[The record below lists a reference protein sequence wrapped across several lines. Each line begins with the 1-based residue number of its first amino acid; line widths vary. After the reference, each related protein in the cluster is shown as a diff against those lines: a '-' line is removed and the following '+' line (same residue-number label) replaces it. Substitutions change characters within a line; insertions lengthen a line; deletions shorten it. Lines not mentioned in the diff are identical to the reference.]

1 MKKYII
7 PTLLGILVSF
17 YIFQVQFRFL
27 PPSLNSK
34 IIVAAIGIFLF
45 AVQCIQNH
53 EIRLSRRTLI
63 SALIAVGFSLWCLF
77 SITANGTDDDSYS
90 SYWISF
96 ATWLGGAYAVCYF
109 LRQKYGS
116 IQMDLLTKYM
126 AVVCV
131 AQCALALLIDN
142 IPAIKDIVDSLILG
156 GPEYYD
162 SINRMYGFGA
172 ALDSG
177 GVVFSVV
184 LVLIAHQIVLWKNH
198 EENKKLLSFYII
210 AFILITV
217 IGNMIARTT
226 TVGAVIGL
234 GYILV
239 SYVRIQ
245 RGGYISGQN
254 LRFYGILATIVFVA
268 VLISISLYNSSPVFH
283 DNLRFA
289 FEGFFN
295 WAETGEFST
304 SSTDKL
310 NSTMWIWPEDTR
322 SWIIGTGIFGHF
334 VYATD
339 IGYCRFV
346 LYCGLVG
353 LAIFSIYF
361 LFNHLSIRSKFR
373 HSNLLALCLIA
384 LTFTIWLKVAT
395 DIFFIDALLFC
406 LDDDPEEED
415 LVHQEIAEIEH
426 STCESSIA

>member
-1 MKKYII
+1 M
-7 PTLLGILVSF
+7 GILVSF

-27 PPSLNSK
+27 PPSLNTK
-34 IIVAAIGIFLF
+34 IIVAAIGVFLF

-63 SALIAVGFSLWCLF
+63 SALIAVAFSLWCLF
-77 SITANGTDDDSYS
+77 SMTANGTDDDTYAT
-90 SYWISF
+90 YWISF

-109 LRQKYGS
+109 IRQRHHR
-116 IQMDLLTKYM
+116 IDLELLTRYM
-126 AVVCV
+126 ECVCI
-131 AQCALALLIDN
+131 AQCVIALMIDN
-142 IPAIKDIVDSLILG
+142 IPIVKRIVDSLIVG
-156 GPEYYD
+156 GPEFYD

-184 LVLIAHQIVLWKNH
+184 LVLIAHQIAQWRNQ
-198 EENKKLLSFYII
+198 EENKKYLTNYLI
-210 AFILITV
+210 AFIIITV

-226 TVGAVIGL
+226 TVGAIIGL
-234 GYILV
+234 GYILF

-254 LRFYGILATIVFVA
+254 LRFYGILAILVFAA
-268 VLISISLYNSSPVFH
+268 VFISISLYNSSPIFR

-304 SSTDKL
+304 GSTDKL
-310 NSTMWIWPEDTR
+310 NAVMWIWPEDTR
-322 SWIIGTGIFGHF
+322 SWIIGTGLFGDY
-334 VYATD
+334 VYSTD
-339 IGYCRFV
+339 IGYCRFT

-353 LAIFSIYF
+353 LVIFSIYF

-373 HSNLLALCLIA
+373 HSNLLALCFIV

-406 LDDDPEEED
+406 IDNDPD
-415 LVHQEIAEIEH
+415 EIEE
-426 STCESSIA
+426 TKEVKSSIEDFVVQ

>member
-1 MKKYII
+1 MKKFII

-27 PPSLNSK
+27 PSSLNTK
-34 IIVAAIGIFLF
+34 IIVAAIGVFLF
-45 AVQCIQNH
+45 AIQCIQNH

-77 SITANGTDDDSYS
+77 SITVNGTDDDSYAT
-90 SYWISF
+90 YWSSF
-96 ATWLGGAYAVCYF
+96 ATWLGGAYAVCF
-109 LRQKYGS
+109 FIRQNHHR
-116 IQMDLLTKYM
+116 IDLELLTRYM
-126 AVVCV
+126 VCV
-131 AQCALALLIDN
+131 CIAQCAIALLIDN
-142 IPAIKDIVDSLILG
+142 IPTVKQVVDSLIIG
-156 GPEYYD
+156 GPEFYD

-184 LVLIAHQIVLWKNH
+184 LVLIAHQIAQWRNQ
-198 EENKKLLSFYII
+198 EENKKFLAYYLI
-210 AFILITV
+210 AFIIITI

-226 TVGAVIGL
+226 TVGAITGL
-234 GYILV
+234 IYILI
-239 SYVRIQ
+239 SYIKIQ

-254 LRFYGILATIVFVA
+254 LRFYGILATLVFIA
-268 VLISISLYNSSPVFH
+268 VFISVTLYNSSPDFR

-304 SSTDKL
+304 GSTDKL
-310 NSTMWIWPEDTR
+310 NAVMWIWPEDTR
-322 SWIIGTGIFGHF
+322 SWIIGTGLFGNF
-334 VYATD
+334 VYSTD
-339 IGYCRFV
+339 IGYCRFT

-353 LAIFSIYF
+353 LVIFSIYF

-373 HSNLLALCLIA
+373 HSNLLALCFIA

-406 LDDDPEEED
+406 IDDDPDETEETKE
-415 LVHQEIAEIEH
+415 VK
-426 STCESSIA
+426 SSIEDFVVQQ

>member
-1 MKKYII
+1 MKKFII

-17 YIFQVQFRFL
+17 YIFPVQFRFL
-27 PPSLNSK
+27 PSSLNTK

-63 SALIAVGFSLWCLF
+63 SALIAVAFSLWCLF
-77 SITANGTDDDSYS
+77 SITANGTDDDSYA

-96 ATWLGGAYAVCYF
+96 ATWLGGAYAVCFYI
-109 LRQKYGS
+109 RQRHHRIS
-116 IQMDLLTKYM
+116 LELLTRYLGC
-126 AVVCV
+126 VCI
-131 AQCALALLIDN
+131 AQCAIALMIDN
-142 IPAIKDIVDSLILG
+142 IPVVKQIVDSLIVG
-156 GPEYYD
+156 GPEFYD

-184 LVLIAHQIVLWKNH
+184 LVLIAHQIVQWRNQ
-198 EENKKLLSFYII
+198 EENKKFLTYYLI
-210 AFILITV
+210 AFIIITV

-226 TVGAVIGL
+226 TVGAITGL
-234 GYILV
+234 GYILI

-254 LRFYGILATIVFVA
+254 LRFYGILATLVFIA
-268 VLISISLYNSSPVFH
+268 VFISVTLYNSSPDFRN
-283 DNLRFA
+283 NLRFA

-304 SSTDKL
+304 GSTDKL
-310 NSTMWIWPEDTR
+310 NAVMWIWPEDTR
-322 SWIIGTGIFGHF
+322 SWIIGTGLFGNF
-334 VYATD
+334 VYSTD
-339 IGYCRFV
+339 IGYCRFT

-353 LAIFSIYF
+353 LVIFSIYF

-373 HSNLLALCLIA
+373 HSNLLALCFIT

-406 LDDDPEEED
+406 IDDDSDETEETKE
-415 LVHQEIAEIEH
+415 VK
-426 STCESSIA
+426 SSIEDFVVQQ

>member
-1 MKKYII
+1 M
-7 PTLLGILVSF
+7 GILVSF

-27 PPSLNSK
+27 PPSLNTK
-34 IIVAAIGIFLF
+34 IIVAAIGVFLF

-63 SALIAVGFSLWCLF
+63 SALIAVAFSLWCLF
-77 SITANGTDDDSYS
+77 SMTANGTDDDTYAT
-90 SYWISF
+90 YWISF

-109 LRQKYGS
+109 IRQRHHR
-116 IQMDLLTKYM
+116 IDLELLTRYM
-126 AVVCV
+126 ECVCI
-131 AQCALALLIDN
+131 AQCVIALMIDN
-142 IPAIKDIVDSLILG
+142 IPIVKRIVDSLIVG
-156 GPEYYD
+156 GPEFYD

-184 LVLIAHQIVLWKNH
+184 LVLIAHQIAQWRNQ
-198 EENKKLLSFYII
+198 EENKKYLTNYLI
-210 AFILITV
+210 AFIIITV

-226 TVGAVIGL
+226 TVVAIIGL
-234 GYILV
+234 GYILF

-254 LRFYGILATIVFVA
+254 LRFYGILAILVFAA
-268 VLISISLYNSSPVFH
+268 VFISISLYNSSPIFR

-304 SSTDKL
+304 GSTDKL
-310 NSTMWIWPEDTR
+310 NAVMWIWPEDTR
-322 SWIIGTGIFGHF
+322 SWIIGTGLFGDY
-334 VYATD
+334 VYSTD
-339 IGYCRFV
+339 IGYCRFT

-353 LAIFSIYF
+353 LVIFSIYF

-373 HSNLLALCLIA
+373 HSNLLALCFIV

-406 LDDDPEEED
+406 IDNDPD
-415 LVHQEIAEIEH
+415 EIEE
-426 STCESSIA
+426 TKEVKSSIEDFVVQ

>member
-1 MKKYII
+1 MKKFII

-27 PPSLNSK
+27 PPSVNSK
-34 IIVAAIGIFLF
+34 IIVAAIGVFLF

-63 SALIAVGFSLWCLF
+63 SALIAVAFSLWCLF
-77 SITANGTDDDSYS
+77 SMTANGTDDDTYAT
-90 SYWISF
+90 YWISF

-109 LRQKYGS
+109 IRQRHHR
-116 IQMDLLTKYM
+116 IDLELLTRYM
-126 AVVCV
+126 GCVCI
-131 AQCALALLIDN
+131 AQCAIALMIDN
-142 IPAIKDIVDSLILG
+142 IPIVKRIVDSLIVG
-156 GPEYYD
+156 GPEFYD

-184 LVLIAHQIVLWKNH
+184 LVLIAHQIAQWRNQ
-198 EENKKLLSFYII
+198 EENKKFLTYYLI
-210 AFILITV
+210 AFIIITV

-226 TVGAVIGL
+226 TVGAAIGL
-234 GYILV
+234 GYIFI

-254 LRFYGILATIVFVA
+254 LRFYGILAALVFIA
-268 VLISISLYNSSPVFH
+268 VFISVTLYNSSPVFRE
-283 DNLRFA
+283 NLRFA

-353 LAIFSIYF
+353 LAIFSVYF
-361 LFNHLSIRSKFR
+361 LFNHLSIRSKFH

-384 LTFTIWLKVAT
+384 LTFAIWLKVAT

-406 LDDDPEEED
+406 LDDDPEEEEQ
-415 LVHQEIAEIEH
+415 VHQEIAEIEH
-426 STCESSIA
+426 SSCESSIA